1 MNKIKTLFFLIL
13 LGTTLPVFSTITI
26 DGVLDEEEWQ
36 IAQVIDEFFVV
47 SPFSLKTPPLK
58 TKTLVFSN
66 EEGLYIGFINAQDMD
81 SRDRRTHRRDDLMHT
96 FDRNVI
102 AVDFDNKAN
111 TGYMLGV
118 SLSDALIDFTINNE
132 NNLDGDW
139 NGEWFAKTSESEENW
154 YSEFFVPWTM
164 VPMNEQEGEKRT
176 IGLGVSRQ
184 VRYLGEWFASQ
195 KTNTSRQKFLSK
207 LPKIQ
212 VFKSNPTRLDFLP
225 YVVANSDF
233 IDEDS
238 SYDVGAEVFYNNG
251 RGGELSATINP
262 DFGQVES
269 DNVVINFSPRETFYS
284 DKRPFFTQSQS
295 LFDVSEDWYPGFELY
310 SIFHTRRIGDSPNY
324 DCSIYSVAEGG
335 NDELESQCEDSKK
348 NVNDIDT
355 AIKYT
360 QLGETTDI
368 GVFAAFE
375 KDEDFSEGEDFF
387 AFRALRKFGDQ
398 KIGYMA
404 THNVNDVLDRSA
416 TVSAIDY
423 QYVPNSGLKVE
434 HVSMASTISDEDSGF
449 GSRTMVSYRPSKEV
463 KYLAEYYYF
472 DKDLN
477 INDMGYMWRNDLAS
491 YGLGF
496 NYSNTNFPEDFRVN
510 SRSHNF
516 DYWDE
521 NNSDNE
527 NLNEY
532 YTYFFRQTFKST
544 SSISLNIFAKAEGK
558 NDEITRGSVIAPF
571 IKIGSGS
578 NFEFSYNSRR
588 YRNGKWG
595 YRFGLQSETDDYF
608 AFEDQHKKINVGI
621 NFSPKDNLRFWMFLN
636 HHSRTNWLNRI
647 SDNYYG
653 TYDQKLTSVNIGSRW
668 YPTNNQELQIKLEAT
683 SFRNQQ
689 GKGWNADSNGFLVST
704 NEAADSINLGKLGFQ
719 IRYRYEIDPLSN
731 IYLVYTRGGSYFF
744 DDAADT
750 SKIFRTTWQEP
761 EGNVLSA
768 KIRYRF

>member
-1 MNKIKTLFFLIL
+1 MNKIKTFFFLIL
-13 LGTTLPVFSTITI
+13 LGTTLPVFSKITV
-26 DGVLDEEEWQ
+26 DGVLDEKEWQ
-36 IAQVIDEFFVV
+36 TAQTIDEFFVV
-47 SPFSLKTPPLK
+47 SPFSLETPPLK
-58 TKTLVFSN
+58 TKALVYSN
-66 EEGLYIGFINAQDMD
+66 EEGLYIGFINAQDID
-81 SRDRRTHRRDDLMHT
+81 TRDRRTHRRDDLMHN

-102 AVDFDNKAN
+102 VVDFDNKAN

-118 SLSDALIDFTINNE
+118 SLSDALIDLTITNE

-139 NGEWFAKTSESEENW
+139 NGEWFAKTSEAEENW

-195 KTNTSRQKFLSK
+195 KSNTSRQKFLSK

-212 VFKSNPTRLDFLP
+212 VFKSNPTRFDFLP
-225 YVVANSDF
+225 YAVANNDF

-310 SIFHTRRIGDSPNY
+310 SIFHTRRIGDTPNY
-324 DCSIYSVAEGG
+324 DCSTYSAAEGG
-335 NDELESQCEDSKK
+335 NDELESQCEGSKK

-423 QYVPNSGLKVE
+423 QYIPNSGFKVE
-434 HVSMASTISDEDSGF
+434 HVSMASSISDEDTGF
-449 GSRTMVSYRPSKEV
+449 GSRTMVHYRPSKEI

-496 NYSNTNFPEDFRVN
+496 NYQNTNFPEDFRVN

-544 SSISLNIFAKAEGK
+544 SSIHLNIFAKAEGK

-571 IKIGSGS
+571 IRVGSGS

-595 YRFGLQSETDDYF
+595 YRFGLQSEKDDYI
-608 AFEDQHKKINVGI
+608 AFEDHHKKINLGI
-621 NFSPKDNLRFWMFLN
+621 NFSPKDNLRIWMFLN

-653 TYDQKLTSVNIGSRW
+653 TYDQKRTSINIGSRW

-683 SFRNQQ
+683 SFRNQK
-689 GKGWNADSNGFLVST
+689 GTGWNADNNGFLVST

-761 EGNVLSA
+761 EGNVFSA

>member
-1 MNKIKTLFFLIL
+1 MNKIKTFFFLIL
-13 LGTTLPVFSTITI
+13 LGTTLPVFSKITV
-26 DGVLDEEEWQ
+26 DGVLDEKEWQ
-36 IAQVIDEFFVV
+36 TAQAIDEFFVV
-47 SPFSLKTPPLK
+47 SPFSLETPPLK
-58 TKTLVFSN
+58 TKALVYSN

-81 SRDRRTHRRDDLMHT
+81 SRDRRTHRRDDLMHN

-102 AVDFDNKAN
+102 VVDFDNKAN

-118 SLSDALIDFTINNE
+118 SLSDALVDVTITNE

-139 NGEWFAKTSESEENW
+139 NGEWFAKTSEAEENW

-195 KTNTSRQKFLSK
+195 KSNTSRQKFLSK

-212 VFKSNPTRLDFLP
+212 VFKSNPTRFDFLP
-225 YVVANSDF
+225 YAVANNDF

-310 SIFHTRRIGDSPNY
+310 SIFHTRRIGDTPNY
-324 DCSIYSVAEGG
+324 DCSTYSAAEGG
-335 NDELESQCEDSKK
+335 NDELESQCEGSKK

-423 QYVPNSGLKVE
+423 QYIPNSGFKVE
-434 HVSMASTISDEDSGF
+434 HVSMASSISDEDTGF
-449 GSRTMVSYRPSKEV
+449 GSRTMVHYRPSKEI

-544 SSISLNIFAKAEGK
+544 SSIHLNIFAKAEGK

-571 IKIGSGS
+571 IRVGSGS

-595 YRFGLQSETDDYF
+595 YRFGLQSEKDDYI
-608 AFEDQHKKINVGI
+608 AFEDHHKKINLGI
-621 NFSPKDNLRFWMFLN
+621 NFSPKDNLRIWMFLN

-653 TYDQKLTSVNIGSRW
+653 TYDQKRTSINIGSRW

-683 SFRNQQ
+683 SFRNQK
-689 GKGWNADSNGFLVST
+689 GTGWNADNNGFLVST

-761 EGNVLSA
+761 EGNVFSA

>member
-1 MNKIKTLFFLIL
+1 MNKIKTFFFLIL
-13 LGTTLPVFSTITI
+13 LGTTLPVFSKITV
-26 DGVLDEEEWQ
+26 DGVLDEKEWQ
-36 IAQVIDEFFVV
+36 TAQAIDEFFVV
-47 SPFSLKTPPLK
+47 SPFSLETPPLK
-58 TKTLVFSN
+58 TKALVYSN

-81 SRDRRTHRRDDLMHT
+81 SRDRRTHRRDDLMHN

-102 AVDFDNKAN
+102 VVDFDNKAN

-118 SLSDALIDFTINNE
+118 SLSDALVDVTITNE

-139 NGEWFAKTSESEENW
+139 NGEWFAKTSEAEENW

-195 KTNTSRQKFLSK
+195 KSNTSRQKFLSK

-212 VFKSNPTRLDFLP
+212 VFKSNPTRFDFLP
-225 YVVANSDF
+225 YAVANNDF

-310 SIFHTRRIGDSPNY
+310 SIFHTRRIGDTPNY
-324 DCSIYSVAEGG
+324 DCSTYSAAEGG
-335 NDELESQCEDSKK
+335 NDELESQCEGSKK

-423 QYVPNSGLKVE
+423 QYIPNSGFKVE
-434 HVSMASTISDEDSGF
+434 HVSMASSISDEDTGF
-449 GSRTMVSYRPSKEV
+449 GSRTMVHYRPSKEI

-496 NYSNTNFPEDFRVN
+496 NYQNTNFPEDFRVN

-544 SSISLNIFAKAEGK
+544 SSIHLNIFAKAEGK

-571 IKIGSGS
+571 IRVGSGS

-595 YRFGLQSETDDYF
+595 YRFGLQSEKDDYI
-608 AFEDQHKKINVGI
+608 AFEDHHKKINLGI
-621 NFSPKDNLRFWMFLN
+621 NFSPKDNLRIWMFLN

-653 TYDQKLTSVNIGSRW
+653 TYDQKRTSINIGSRW

-683 SFRNQQ
+683 SFRNQK
-689 GKGWNADSNGFLVST
+689 GTGWNADNNGFLVST

-761 EGNVLSA
+761 EGNVFSA

>member
-1 MNKIKTLFFLIL
+1 MNKIKTFFFLIL
-13 LGTTLPVFSTITI
+13 LGTTLPAFSKITV
-26 DGVLDEEEWQ
+26 DGVLDEKEWQ
-36 IAQVIDEFFVV
+36 TAQTIDEFFVV
-47 SPFSLKTPPLK
+47 SPFSLETPPLK
-58 TKTLVFSN
+58 TKALVYSN
-66 EEGLYIGFINAQDMD
+66 EEGLYIGFINAQDID
-81 SRDRRTHRRDDLMHT
+81 TRDRRTHRRDDLMHN

-102 AVDFDNKAN
+102 VVDFDNKAN

-118 SLSDALIDFTINNE
+118 SLSDALIDLTITNE

-139 NGEWFAKTSESEENW
+139 NGEWFAKTSETEENW

-195 KTNTSRQKFLSK
+195 KSNTSRQKFLSK

-225 YVVANSDF
+225 YAVANNDF

-310 SIFHTRRIGDSPNY
+310 SIFHTRRIGDTPNY
-324 DCSIYSVAEGG
+324 DCSTYSAAEGG
-335 NDELESQCEDSKK
+335 NDELESQCEGSKK

-360 QLGETTDI
+360 QLGESTDI

-423 QYVPNSGLKVE
+423 QYIPNSGFKVE
-434 HVSMASTISDEDSGF
+434 HVSMASSISDEDTGF
-449 GSRTMVSYRPSKEV
+449 GSRTMVHYRPSKEI

-491 YGLGF
+491 YGLGV
-496 NYSNTNFPEDFRVN
+496 NYQNTNFPEDFRVN

-544 SSISLNIFAKAEGK
+544 SSIHLNIFAKAEGK

-571 IKIGSGS
+571 IRVGSGS

-595 YRFGLQSETDDYF
+595 YRFGLQSEKDDYI
-608 AFEDQHKKINVGI
+608 AFEDHHKKINLGI
-621 NFSPKDNLRFWMFLN
+621 NFSPKDNLRIWMFLN

-653 TYDQKLTSVNIGSRW
+653 TYDQKRTSINIGSRW

-683 SFRNQQ
+683 SFRNQK
-689 GKGWNADSNGFLVST
+689 GTGWNADNNGFLVST

-761 EGNVLSA
+761 EGNVFSA

>member
-1 MNKIKTLFFLIL
+1 MNKIKTFFFLIL
-13 LGTTLPVFSTITI
+13 LGTTLPAFSKITV
-26 DGVLDEEEWQ
+26 DGVLDEKEWQ
-36 IAQVIDEFFVV
+36 TAQTIDEFFVV
-47 SPFSLKTPPLK
+47 SPFSLETPPLK
-58 TKTLVFSN
+58 TKALVYSN

-81 SRDRRTHRRDDLMHT
+81 SRDRRTHRRDDLMHN

-102 AVDFDNKAN
+102 VVDFDNKAN

-118 SLSDALIDFTINNE
+118 SLSDALVDVTITNE

-139 NGEWFAKTSESEENW
+139 NGEWFAKTSEAEENW

-195 KTNTSRQKFLSK
+195 KSNTSRQKFLSK

-225 YVVANSDF
+225 YAVANNDF

-310 SIFHTRRIGDSPNY
+310 SIFHTRRIGDTPNY
-324 DCSIYSVAEGG
+324 DCSTYSAAEGG
-335 NDELESQCEDSKK
+335 NDELESQCEGSKK

-423 QYVPNSGLKVE
+423 QYIPNSGFKVE
-434 HVSMASTISDEDSGF
+434 HVSMASSISDEDTGF
-449 GSRTMVSYRPSKEV
+449 GSRTMVHYRPSKEI

-496 NYSNTNFPEDFRVN
+496 NYQNTNFPEDFRVN

-544 SSISLNIFAKAEGK
+544 SSIHLNIFAKAEGK

-571 IKIGSGS
+571 IRVGSGS

-595 YRFGLQSETDDYF
+595 YRFGLQSEKDDYI
-608 AFEDQHKKINVGI
+608 AFEDHHKKINLGI
-621 NFSPKDNLRFWMFLN
+621 NFSPKDNLRIWMFLN

-653 TYDQKLTSVNIGSRW
+653 TYDQKRTSINIGSRW

-683 SFRNQQ
+683 SFRNQK
-689 GKGWNADSNGFLVST
+689 GTGWNADNNGLLVST

-761 EGNVLSA
+761 EGNVFSA

>member
-1 MNKIKTLFFLIL
+1 MNKIKTFFFLIL
-13 LGTTLPVFSTITI
+13 LGTTLPAFSKITV
-26 DGVLDEEEWQ
+26 DGVLDEKEWQ
-36 IAQVIDEFFVV
+36 TAQTIDEFFVV
-47 SPFSLKTPPLK
+47 SPFSLETPPLK
-58 TKTLVFSN
+58 TKALVYSN

-81 SRDRRTHRRDDLMHT
+81 SRDRRTHRRDDLMHN

-102 AVDFDNKAN
+102 VVDFDNKAN

-118 SLSDALIDFTINNE
+118 SLSDALVDVTITNE

-139 NGEWFAKTSESEENW
+139 NGEWFAKTSEAEENW

-195 KTNTSRQKFLSK
+195 KSNTSRQKFLSK

-225 YVVANSDF
+225 YAVANNDF

-310 SIFHTRRIGDSPNY
+310 SIFHTRRIGDTPNY
-324 DCSIYSVAEGG
+324 DCSTYSAAEGG
-335 NDELESQCEDSKK
+335 NDELESQCEGSKK

-423 QYVPNSGLKVE
+423 QYVPNSGLKIE
-434 HVSMASTISDEDSGF
+434 HVSMASSISDEDTGF
-449 GSRTMVSYRPSKEV
+449 GSRTMVHYRPSKEI

-496 NYSNTNFPEDFRVN
+496 NYQNTNFPEDFRVN

-544 SSISLNIFAKAEGK
+544 SSIHLNIFAKAEGK

-571 IKIGSGS
+571 IRVGSGS

-595 YRFGLQSETDDYF
+595 YRFGLQSEKDDYI
-608 AFEDQHKKINVGI
+608 AFEDHHKKINLGI
-621 NFSPKDNLRFWMFLN
+621 NFSPKDNLRIWMFLN

-653 TYDQKLTSVNIGSRW
+653 TYDQKRTSINIGSRW

-683 SFRNQQ
+683 SFRNQK
-689 GKGWNADSNGFLVST
+689 GTGWNADNNGFLVST

-761 EGNVLSA
+761 EGNVFSA

>member
-1 MNKIKTLFFLIL
+1 MNKIKTFFFLIL
-13 LGTTLPVFSTITI
+13 LGTTLPAFSKITV
-26 DGVLDEEEWQ
+26 DGVLDEKEWQ
-36 IAQVIDEFFVV
+36 TAQAIDEFFVV
-47 SPFSLKTPPLK
+47 SPFSLETPPLK
-58 TKTLVFSN
+58 TKALVYSN

-81 SRDRRTHRRDDLMHT
+81 SRDRRTHRRDDLMHN

-102 AVDFDNKAN
+102 VVDFDNKAN

-118 SLSDALIDFTINNE
+118 SLSDALVDVTITNE

-139 NGEWFAKTSESEENW
+139 NGEWFAKTSEAEENW

-195 KTNTSRQKFLSK
+195 KSNTSRQKFLSK

-225 YVVANSDF
+225 YAVANNDF

-310 SIFHTRRIGDSPNY
+310 SIFHTRRIGDTPNY
-324 DCSIYSVAEGG
+324 DCSTYSAAEGG
-335 NDELESQCEDSKK
+335 NDELESQCEGSKK

-423 QYVPNSGLKVE
+423 QYIPNSGFKVE
-434 HVSMASTISDEDSGF
+434 HVSMASSISDEDTGF
-449 GSRTMVSYRPSKEV
+449 GSRTMVHYRPSKEI

-491 YGLGF
+491 YGLGV
-496 NYSNTNFPEDFRVN
+496 NYQNTNFPEDFRVN

-544 SSISLNIFAKAEGK
+544 SSIHLNIFAKAEGK

-571 IKIGSGS
+571 IRVGSGS

-595 YRFGLQSETDDYF
+595 YRFGLQSEKDDYI
-608 AFEDQHKKINVGI
+608 AFEDHHKKINLGI
-621 NFSPKDNLRFWMFLN
+621 NFSPKDNLRIWMFLN

-653 TYDQKLTSVNIGSRW
+653 TYDQKRTSINIGSRW

-683 SFRNQQ
+683 SFRNQK
-689 GKGWNADSNGFLVST
+689 GTGWNADNNGLLVST

-761 EGNVLSA
+761 EGNVFSA

>member
-1 MNKIKTLFFLIL
+1 MNKIKTFFFLIL
-13 LGTTLPVFSTITI
+13 LGTTLPVFSKITV
-26 DGVLDEEEWQ
+26 DGVLDEKEWQ
-36 IAQVIDEFFVV
+36 TAQTIDEFFVV
-47 SPFSLKTPPLK
+47 SPFSLETPPLK
-58 TKTLVFSN
+58 TKALVYSN

-102 AVDFDNKAN
+102 VVDFDNKAN

-118 SLSDALIDFTINNE
+118 SLSDALVDVTITNE

-139 NGEWFAKTSESEENW
+139 NGEWFAKTSEAEENW

-195 KTNTSRQKFLSK
+195 KSNTSRQKFLSK

-225 YVVANSDF
+225 YAVANNDF

-310 SIFHTRRIGDSPNY
+310 SIFHTRRIGDTPNY
-324 DCSIYSVAEGG
+324 DCSTYSAAEGG
-335 NDELESQCEDSKK
+335 NDELESQCEGSKK

-423 QYVPNSGLKVE
+423 QYIPNSGFKVE
-434 HVSMASTISDEDSGF
+434 HVSMASSISDEDTGF
-449 GSRTMVSYRPSKEV
+449 GSRTMVHYRPSKEI

-496 NYSNTNFPEDFRVN
+496 NYQNTNFPEDFRVN

-544 SSISLNIFAKAEGK
+544 SSIHLNIFAKAEGK

-571 IKIGSGS
+571 IRVGSGS

-595 YRFGLQSETDDYF
+595 YRFGLQSEKDDYI
-608 AFEDQHKKINVGI
+608 AFEDHHKKINLGI
-621 NFSPKDNLRFWMFLN
+621 NFSPKDNLRIWMFLN

-653 TYDQKLTSVNIGSRW
+653 TYDQKRTSINIGSRW

-683 SFRNQQ
+683 SFRNQK
-689 GKGWNADSNGFLVST
+689 GTGWNADNNGFLVST

-761 EGNVLSA
+761 EGNVFSA

>member
-13 LGTTLPVFSTITI
+13 LGMTLPAFSGITI

-36 IAQVIDEFFVV
+36 TAQAIEEFFVV
-47 SPFSLKTPPLK
+47 SPFSLETPPLK
-58 TKTLVFSN
+58 TKALVYSN

-102 AVDFDNKAN
+102 VVDFDNKAN

-118 SLSDALIDFTINNE
+118 SLSDALVDVTITNE

-139 NGEWFAKTSESEENW
+139 NGEWFAKTSEAEENW

-195 KTNTSRQKFLSK
+195 KSNTSRQKFLSK

-212 VFKSNPTRLDFLP
+212 VFKSNPTRFDFLP
-225 YVVANSDF
+225 YAVANNDF

-310 SIFHTRRIGDSPNY
+310 SIFHTRRIGDTPNY
-324 DCSIYSVAEGG
+324 DCSTYSAAEGG
-335 NDELESQCEDSKK
+335 NDELESQCEGSKK

-423 QYVPNSGLKVE
+423 QYIPNSGFKVE
-434 HVSMASTISDEDSGF
+434 HVSMASSISDEDTGF
-449 GSRTMVSYRPSKEV
+449 GSRTMVHYRPSKEI

-496 NYSNTNFPEDFRVN
+496 NYQNTNFPEDFRVN

-544 SSISLNIFAKAEGK
+544 SSIHLNIFAKAEGK

-571 IKIGSGS
+571 IRVGSGS

-595 YRFGLQSETDDYF
+595 YRFGLQSEKDDYI
-608 AFEDQHKKINVGI
+608 AFEDHHKKINLGM

-653 TYDQKLTSVNIGSRW
+653 TYDQKRTSINIGSRW

-683 SFRNQQ
+683 SFRNQK
-689 GKGWNADSNGFLVST
+689 GTGWNADNNGFLVST

-761 EGNVLSA
+761 EGNVFSA

>member
-1 MNKIKTLFFLIL
+1 MNKIKTFFFLIL
-13 LGTTLPVFSTITI
+13 LGTTLPAFSKITV
-26 DGVLDEEEWQ
+26 DGVLDEKEWQ
-36 IAQVIDEFFVV
+36 TAQAIDEFFVV
-47 SPFSLKTPPLK
+47 SPFSLETPPLK
-58 TKTLVFSN
+58 TKALVYSN

-81 SRDRRTHRRDDLMHT
+81 SRDRRTHRRDDLMHN

-102 AVDFDNKAN
+102 VVDFDNKAN

-118 SLSDALIDFTINNE
+118 SLSDALIDLTITNE

-139 NGEWFAKTSESEENW
+139 NGEWFAKTSEAEENW

-195 KTNTSRQKFLSK
+195 KSNTSRQKFLSK

-225 YVVANSDF
+225 YAVANNDF

-310 SIFHTRRIGDSPNY
+310 SIFHTRRIGDTPNY
-324 DCSIYSVAEGG
+324 DCSTYSAAEGG
-335 NDELESQCEDSKK
+335 NDELESQCEGSKK

-423 QYVPNSGLKVE
+423 QYIPNSGFKVE
-434 HVSMASTISDEDSGF
+434 HVSMASSISDEDTGF
-449 GSRTMVSYRPSKEV
+449 GSRTMVHYRPSKEI

-491 YGLGF
+491 YGLGV
-496 NYSNTNFPEDFRVN
+496 NYQNTNFPEDFRVN

-544 SSISLNIFAKAEGK
+544 SSIHLNIFAKAEGK

-571 IKIGSGS
+571 IRVGSGS

-595 YRFGLQSETDDYF
+595 YRFGLQSEKDDYI
-608 AFEDQHKKINVGI
+608 AFEDHHKKINLGI
-621 NFSPKDNLRFWMFLN
+621 NFSPKDNLRIWMFLN

-653 TYDQKLTSVNIGSRW
+653 TYDQKRTSINIGSRW

-683 SFRNQQ
+683 SFRNQK
-689 GKGWNADSNGFLVST
+689 GTGWNADNNGFLVST

-761 EGNVLSA
+761 EGNVFSA

>member
-1 MNKIKTLFFLIL
+1 MNKIKTFFFLIL
-13 LGTTLPVFSTITI
+13 LGTTLPVFSKITV
-26 DGVLDEEEWQ
+26 DGVLDEKEWQ
-36 IAQVIDEFFVV
+36 TAQTIDEFFVV
-47 SPFSLKTPPLK
+47 SPFSLETPPLK
-58 TKTLVFSN
+58 TKALVYSN
-66 EEGLYIGFINAQDMD
+66 EEGLYIGFINAQDID
-81 SRDRRTHRRDDLMHT
+81 TRDRRTHRRDDLMHN

-102 AVDFDNKAN
+102 VVDFDNKAN

-118 SLSDALIDFTINNE
+118 SLSDALIDLTITNE

-139 NGEWFAKTSESEENW
+139 NGEWFAKTSETEENW

-195 KTNTSRQKFLSK
+195 KSNTSRQKFLSK

-225 YVVANSDF
+225 YAVANNDF

-238 SYDVGAEVFYNNG
+238 SFDVGAEVFYNNG

-310 SIFHTRRIGDSPNY
+310 SIFHTRRIGDTPNY
-324 DCSIYSVAEGG
+324 DCSTYSAAEGG
-335 NDELESQCEDSKK
+335 NDELESQCEGSKK

-423 QYVPNSGLKVE
+423 QYIPNSGFKVE
-434 HVSMASTISDEDSGF
+434 HVSMASSISDEDTGF
-449 GSRTMVSYRPSKEV
+449 GSRTMVHYRPSKEI

-496 NYSNTNFPEDFRVN
+496 NYQNTNFPEDFRVN

-544 SSISLNIFAKAEGK
+544 SSIHLNIFAKAEGK

-571 IKIGSGS
+571 IRVGSGS

-595 YRFGLQSETDDYF
+595 YRFGLQSEKDDYI
-608 AFEDQHKKINVGI
+608 AFEDHHKKINLGI
-621 NFSPKDNLRFWMFLN
+621 NFSPKDNLRIWMFLN

-653 TYDQKLTSVNIGSRW
+653 TYDQKRTSINIGSRW

-683 SFRNQQ
+683 SFRNQK
-689 GKGWNADSNGFLVST
+689 GTGWNADNNGFLVST

-761 EGNVLSA
+761 EGDVVSA

>member
-1 MNKIKTLFFLIL
+1 MNKIKTFFFLIL
-13 LGTTLPVFSTITI
+13 LGTTLPVFSKITV
-26 DGVLDEEEWQ
+26 DGVLDEKEWQ
-36 IAQVIDEFFVV
+36 TAQTIDEFFVV
-47 SPFSLKTPPLK
+47 SPFSLETPPLK
-58 TKTLVFSN
+58 TKALVYSN

-81 SRDRRTHRRDDLMHT
+81 SRDRRTHRRDDLMHN

-102 AVDFDNKAN
+102 VVDFDNKAN

-118 SLSDALIDFTINNE
+118 SLSDALIDLTITNE

-139 NGEWFAKTSESEENW
+139 NGEWFAKTSEAEENW

-195 KTNTSRQKFLSK
+195 KSNTSRQKFLSK

-212 VFKSNPTRLDFLP
+212 VFKSNPTRFDFLP
-225 YVVANSDF
+225 YAVANNDF

-310 SIFHTRRIGDSPNY
+310 SIFHTRRIGDTPNY
-324 DCSIYSVAEGG
+324 DCSTYSAAEGG
-335 NDELESQCEDSKK
+335 NDELESQCEGSKK

-423 QYVPNSGLKVE
+423 QYIPNSGFKVE
-434 HVSMASTISDEDSGF
+434 HVSMASSISDEDTGF
-449 GSRTMVSYRPSKEV
+449 GSRTMVHYRPSKEI

-496 NYSNTNFPEDFRVN
+496 NYQNTNFPEDFRVN

-544 SSISLNIFAKAEGK
+544 SSIHLNIFAKAEGK

-571 IKIGSGS
+571 IRVGSGS

-595 YRFGLQSETDDYF
+595 YRFGLQSEKDDYI
-608 AFEDQHKKINVGI
+608 AFEDHHKKINLGI
-621 NFSPKDNLRFWMFLN
+621 NFSPKDNLRIWMFLN

-653 TYDQKLTSVNIGSRW
+653 TYDQKRTSINIGSRW

-683 SFRNQQ
+683 SFRNQK
-689 GKGWNADSNGFLVST
+689 GTGWNADNNGFLVST

-761 EGNVLSA
+761 EGNVFSA

>member
-1 MNKIKTLFFLIL
+1 MNKIKTFFFLIL
-13 LGTTLPVFSTITI
+13 LGTTLPVFSKITV
-26 DGVLDEEEWQ
+26 DGVLDEKEWQ
-36 IAQVIDEFFVV
+36 TAQTIDEFFVV
-47 SPFSLKTPPLK
+47 SPFSLETPPLK
-58 TKTLVFSN
+58 TKALVYSN
-66 EEGLYIGFINAQDMD
+66 EEGLYIGFINAQDID
-81 SRDRRTHRRDDLMHT
+81 TRDRRTHRRDDLMHN

-102 AVDFDNKAN
+102 VVDFDNKAN

-118 SLSDALIDFTINNE
+118 SLSDALIDLTITNE

-139 NGEWFAKTSESEENW
+139 NGEWFAKTSETEENW

-195 KTNTSRQKFLSK
+195 KSNTSRQKFLSK

-212 VFKSNPTRLDFLP
+212 VFKSNPTRFDFLP
-225 YVVANSDF
+225 YAVANNDF

-310 SIFHTRRIGDSPNY
+310 SIFHTRRIGDTPNY
-324 DCSIYSVAEGG
+324 DCSTYSAAEGG
-335 NDELESQCEDSKK
+335 NDELESQCEGSKK

-423 QYVPNSGLKVE
+423 QYIPNSGFKVE
-434 HVSMASTISDEDSGF
+434 HVSMASSISDEDTGF
-449 GSRTMVSYRPSKEV
+449 GSRTMVHYRPSKEI

-496 NYSNTNFPEDFRVN
+496 NYQNTNFPEDFRVN

-544 SSISLNIFAKAEGK
+544 SSIHLNIFAKAEGK

-571 IKIGSGS
+571 IRVGSGS

-595 YRFGLQSETDDYF
+595 YRFGLQSEKDDYI
-608 AFEDQHKKINVGI
+608 AFEDHHKKINLGI
-621 NFSPKDNLRFWMFLN
+621 NFSPKDNLRIWMFLN

-653 TYDQKLTSVNIGSRW
+653 TYDQKRTSINIGSRW

-683 SFRNQQ
+683 SFRNQK
-689 GKGWNADSNGFLVST
+689 GTGWNADNNGFLVST

-761 EGNVLSA
+761 EGNVFSA

>member
-81 SRDRRTHRRDDLMHT
+81 SRDRRTHRRDDFMHT

-102 AVDFDNKAN
+102 AVDFDNKTN

-154 YSEFFVPWTM
+154 YSEFFIPWTM

-225 YVVANSDF
+225 YAVANNDF

>member
-1 MNKIKTLFFLIL
+1 MNKIKTFFFLIL
-13 LGTTLPVFSTITI
+13 LGTTLPAFSKITV
-26 DGVLDEEEWQ
+26 DGVLDEKEWQ
-36 IAQVIDEFFVV
+36 TAQAIDEFFVV
-47 SPFSLKTPPLK
+47 SPFSLETPPLK
-58 TKTLVFSN
+58 TKALVYSN

-102 AVDFDNKAN
+102 VVDFDNKAN

-118 SLSDALIDFTINNE
+118 SLSDALVDVTITNE

-139 NGEWFAKTSESEENW
+139 NGEWFAKTSEAEENW

-195 KTNTSRQKFLSK
+195 KSNTSRQKFLSK

-225 YVVANSDF
+225 YAVANNDF

-310 SIFHTRRIGDSPNY
+310 SIFHTRRIGDTPNY
-324 DCSIYSVAEGG
+324 DCSTYSAAEGG
-335 NDELESQCEDSKK
+335 NDELESQCEGSKK

-423 QYVPNSGLKVE
+423 QYIPNSGFKVE
-434 HVSMASTISDEDSGF
+434 HVSMASSISDEDTGF
-449 GSRTMVSYRPSKEV
+449 GSRTMVHYRPSKEI

-491 YGLGF
+491 YGLGV
-496 NYSNTNFPEDFRVN
+496 NYQNTNFPEDFRVN

-544 SSISLNIFAKAEGK
+544 SSIHLNIFAKAEGK

-571 IKIGSGS
+571 IRVGSGS

-595 YRFGLQSETDDYF
+595 YRFGLQSEKDDYI
-608 AFEDQHKKINVGI
+608 AFEDHHKKINLGI
-621 NFSPKDNLRFWMFLN
+621 NFSPKDNLRIWMFLN

-653 TYDQKLTSVNIGSRW
+653 TYDQKRTSINIGSRW

-683 SFRNQQ
+683 SFRNQK
-689 GKGWNADSNGFLVST
+689 GTGWNADNNGFLVST

-761 EGNVLSA
+761 EGNVFSA

>member
-1 MNKIKTLFFLIL
+1 MNKIKTFFFLIL
-13 LGTTLPVFSTITI
+13 LGTTLPAFSKITV
-26 DGVLDEEEWQ
+26 DGVLDEKEWQ
-36 IAQVIDEFFVV
+36 TAQAIDEFFVV
-47 SPFSLKTPPLK
+47 SPFSLETPPLK
-58 TKTLVFSN
+58 TKALVYSN

-81 SRDRRTHRRDDLMHT
+81 SRDRRTHRRDDLMHN

-102 AVDFDNKAN
+102 VVDFDNKAN

-118 SLSDALIDFTINNE
+118 SLSDALVDVTITNE

-139 NGEWFAKTSESEENW
+139 NGEWFAKTSEAEENW

-195 KTNTSRQKFLSK
+195 KSNTSRQKFLSK

-225 YVVANSDF
+225 YAVANNDF

-310 SIFHTRRIGDSPNY
+310 SIFHTRRIGDTPNY
-324 DCSIYSVAEGG
+324 DCSTYSAAEGG
-335 NDELESQCEDSKK
+335 NDELESQCEGSKK

-423 QYVPNSGLKVE
+423 QYIPNSGFKVE
-434 HVSMASTISDEDSGF
+434 HVSMASSISDEDTGF
-449 GSRTMVSYRPSKEV
+449 GSRTMVHYRPSKEI

-496 NYSNTNFPEDFRVN
+496 NYQNTNFPEDFRVN

-544 SSISLNIFAKAEGK
+544 SSIHLNIFAKAEGK

-571 IKIGSGS
+571 IRVGSGS

-595 YRFGLQSETDDYF
+595 YRFGLQSEKDDYI
-608 AFEDQHKKINVGI
+608 AFEDHHKKINLGI
-621 NFSPKDNLRFWMFLN
+621 NFSPKDNLRIWMFLN

-653 TYDQKLTSVNIGSRW
+653 TYDQKRTSINIGSRW

-683 SFRNQQ
+683 SFRNQK
-689 GKGWNADSNGFLVST
+689 GTGWNADNNGLLVST

-761 EGNVLSA
+761 EGNVFSA

>member
-1 MNKIKTLFFLIL
+1 MNKIKTFFFLIL
-13 LGTTLPVFSTITI
+13 LGTTLPAFSKITV
-26 DGVLDEEEWQ
+26 DGVLDEKEWQ
-36 IAQVIDEFFVV
+36 TAQAIDEFFVV
-47 SPFSLKTPPLK
+47 SPFSLETPPLK
-58 TKTLVFSN
+58 TKALVYSN
-66 EEGLYIGFINAQDMD
+66 EEGLYIGFINAQDID
-81 SRDRRTHRRDDLMHT
+81 TRDRRTHRRDDLMHN

-102 AVDFDNKAN
+102 VVDFDNKAN

-118 SLSDALIDFTINNE
+118 SLSDALIDLTITNE

-139 NGEWFAKTSESEENW
+139 NGEWFAKTSETEENW

-195 KTNTSRQKFLSK
+195 KSNTSRQKFLSK

-225 YVVANSDF
+225 YAVANNDF

-310 SIFHTRRIGDSPNY
+310 SIFHTRRIGDTPNY
-324 DCSIYSVAEGG
+324 DCSTYSAAEGG
-335 NDELESQCEDSKK
+335 NDELESQCEGSKK

-360 QLGETTDI
+360 QLGESTDI

-423 QYVPNSGLKVE
+423 QYIPNSGFKVE
-434 HVSMASTISDEDSGF
+434 HVSMASSISDEDTGF
-449 GSRTMVSYRPSKEV
+449 GSRTMVHYRPSKEI

-496 NYSNTNFPEDFRVN
+496 NYQNTNFPEDFRVN

-544 SSISLNIFAKAEGK
+544 SSIHLNIFAKAEGK

-571 IKIGSGS
+571 IRVGSGS

-595 YRFGLQSETDDYF
+595 YRFGLQSEKDDYI
-608 AFEDQHKKINVGI
+608 AFEDHHKKINLGI
-621 NFSPKDNLRFWMFLN
+621 NFSPKDNLRIWMFLN

-653 TYDQKLTSVNIGSRW
+653 TYDQKRTSINIGSRW

-683 SFRNQQ
+683 SFRNQK
-689 GKGWNADSNGFLVST
+689 GTGWNADNNGFLVST

-761 EGNVLSA
+761 EGNVFSA

>member
-1 MNKIKTLFFLIL
+1 MNKIKTFFFLIL
-13 LGTTLPVFSTITI
+13 LGTTLPVFSKITV
-26 DGVLDEEEWQ
+26 DGVLDEKEWQ
-36 IAQVIDEFFVV
+36 TAQTIDEFFVV
-47 SPFSLKTPPLK
+47 SPFSLETPPLK
-58 TKTLVFSN
+58 TKALVYSN
-66 EEGLYIGFINAQDMD
+66 EEGLYIGFINAQDID
-81 SRDRRTHRRDDLMHT
+81 TRDRRTHRRDDLMHN

-102 AVDFDNKAN
+102 VVDFDNKAN

-118 SLSDALIDFTINNE
+118 SLSDALIDLTITNE

-139 NGEWFAKTSESEENW
+139 NGEWFAKTSETEENW

-195 KTNTSRQKFLSK
+195 KSNTSRQKFLSK

-225 YVVANSDF
+225 YAVANNDF

-238 SYDVGAEVFYNNG
+238 SFDVGAEVFYNNG

-310 SIFHTRRIGDSPNY
+310 SIFHTRRIGDTPNY
-324 DCSIYSVAEGG
+324 DCSIYSAAEGG
-335 NDELESQCEDSKK
+335 NDELESQCEGSKK

-360 QLGETTDI
+360 QLGESTDI

-423 QYVPNSGLKVE
+423 QYIPNSGFKVE
-434 HVSMASTISDEDSGF
+434 HVSMASSISDEDTGF
-449 GSRTMVSYRPSKEV
+449 GSRTMVHYRPSKEI

-496 NYSNTNFPEDFRVN
+496 NYQNTNFPEDFRVN

-544 SSISLNIFAKAEGK
+544 SSIHLNIFAKAEGK

-571 IKIGSGS
+571 IRVGSGS

-595 YRFGLQSETDDYF
+595 YRFGLQSEKDDYI
-608 AFEDQHKKINVGI
+608 AFEDHHKKINLGI
-621 NFSPKDNLRFWMFLN
+621 NFSPKDNLRIWMFLN

-653 TYDQKLTSVNIGSRW
+653 TYDQKRTSINIGSRW

-683 SFRNQQ
+683 SFRNQK
-689 GKGWNADSNGFLVST
+689 GTGWNADNNGFLVST

-761 EGNVLSA
+761 EGNVFSA

>member
-1 MNKIKTLFFLIL
+1 MNKIKTFFFLIL
-13 LGTTLPVFSTITI
+13 LGITLPAFSKITV
-26 DGVLDEEEWQ
+26 DGVLDEKEWQ
-36 IAQVIDEFFVV
+36 TAQTIDEFFVV
-47 SPFSLKTPPLK
+47 SPFSLETPPLK
-58 TKTLVFSN
+58 TKALVYSN

-102 AVDFDNKAN
+102 VVDFDNKAN

-118 SLSDALIDFTINNE
+118 SLSDALVDVTITNE

-139 NGEWFAKTSESEENW
+139 NGEWFAKTSEAEENW

-195 KTNTSRQKFLSK
+195 KSNTSRQKFLSK

-225 YVVANSDF
+225 YAVANNDF

-310 SIFHTRRIGDSPNY
+310 SIFHTRRIGDTPNY
-324 DCSIYSVAEGG
+324 DCSTYSAAEGG
-335 NDELESQCEDSKK
+335 NDELESQCEGSKK

-434 HVSMASTISDEDSGF
+434 HVSMASNISDEDSGF
-449 GSRTMVSYRPSKEV
+449 GSRTMVSYRPSKEI

-496 NYSNTNFPEDFRVN
+496 NYQNTNFPEDFRVN

-544 SSISLNIFAKAEGK
+544 SSIHLNIFAKAEGK

-571 IKIGSGS
+571 IRVGSGS

-595 YRFGLQSETDDYF
+595 YRFGLQSEKDDYI
-608 AFEDQHKKINVGI
+608 AFEDHHKKINLGI
-621 NFSPKDNLRFWMFLN
+621 NFSPKDNLRIWMFLN

-653 TYDQKLTSVNIGSRW
+653 TYDQKRTSINIGSRW

-683 SFRNQQ
+683 SFRNQK
-689 GKGWNADSNGFLVST
+689 GTGWNADNNGFLVST

-761 EGNVLSA
+761 EGNVFSA

>member
-1 MNKIKTLFFLIL
+1 MNKIKTFFFLIL
-13 LGTTLPVFSTITI
+13 LGTTLPAFSKITV
-26 DGVLDEEEWQ
+26 DGVLDEKEWQ
-36 IAQVIDEFFVV
+36 TAQAIDEFFVV
-47 SPFSLKTPPLK
+47 SPFSLETPPLK
-58 TKTLVFSN
+58 TKALVYSN
-66 EEGLYIGFINAQDMD
+66 EEGLYIGFINAQDID
-81 SRDRRTHRRDDLMHT
+81 TRDRRTHRRDDLMHN

-102 AVDFDNKAN
+102 VVDFDNKAN

-118 SLSDALIDFTINNE
+118 SLSDALVDVTITNE

-139 NGEWFAKTSESEENW
+139 NGEWFAKTSEAEENW

-195 KTNTSRQKFLSK
+195 KATVSRQKFLSK
-207 LPKIQ
+207 LPQIQ

-225 YVVANSDF
+225 YAVANNDF

-310 SIFHTRRIGDSPNY
+310 SIFHTRRIGDTPNY
-324 DCSIYSVAEGG
+324 DCSTYSAAEGG
-335 NDELESQCEDSKK
+335 NDELESQCEGSKK

-423 QYVPNSGLKVE
+423 QYIPNSGFKVE
-434 HVSMASTISDEDSGF
+434 HVSMASSISDEDTGF
-449 GSRTMVSYRPSKEV
+449 GSRTMVHYRPSKEI

-544 SSISLNIFAKAEGK
+544 SSIHLNIFAKAEGK

-571 IKIGSGS
+571 IRVGSGS

-595 YRFGLQSETDDYF
+595 YRFGLQSEKDDYI
-608 AFEDQHKKINVGI
+608 AFEDHHKKINLGM

-653 TYDQKLTSVNIGSRW
+653 TYDQKRTSINIGSRW

-683 SFRNQQ
+683 SFRNQK
-689 GKGWNADSNGFLVST
+689 GTGWNADNNGLLVST

-761 EGNVLSA
+761 EGNVFSA

>member
-1 MNKIKTLFFLIL
+1 MNKIKTFFFLIL
-13 LGTTLPVFSTITI
+13 LGTTLPVFSKITV
-26 DGVLDEEEWQ
+26 DGVLDEKEWQ
-36 IAQVIDEFFVV
+36 TAQTIDEFFVV
-47 SPFSLKTPPLK
+47 SPFSLETPPLK
-58 TKTLVFSN
+58 TKALVYSN
-66 EEGLYIGFINAQDMD
+66 EEGLYIGFINAQDID
-81 SRDRRTHRRDDLMHT
+81 TRDRRTHRRDDLMHN

-102 AVDFDNKAN
+102 VVDFDNKAN

-118 SLSDALIDFTINNE
+118 SLSDALIDLTITNE

-139 NGEWFAKTSESEENW
+139 NGEWFAKTSEAEENW

-195 KTNTSRQKFLSK
+195 KSNTSRQKFLSK

-225 YVVANSDF
+225 YAVANNDF

-238 SYDVGAEVFYNNG
+238 SFDVGAEVFYNNG

-310 SIFHTRRIGDSPNY
+310 SIFHTRRIGDTPNY
-324 DCSIYSVAEGG
+324 DCSTYSAAEGG
-335 NDELESQCEDSKK
+335 NDELESQCEGSKK

-423 QYVPNSGLKVE
+423 QYIPNSGFKVE
-434 HVSMASTISDEDSGF
+434 HVSMASSISDEDTGF
-449 GSRTMVSYRPSKEV
+449 GSRTMVHYRPSKEI

-496 NYSNTNFPEDFRVN
+496 NYQNTNFPEDFRVN

-544 SSISLNIFAKAEGK
+544 SSIHLNIFAKAEGK

-571 IKIGSGS
+571 IRVGSGS

-595 YRFGLQSETDDYF
+595 YRFGLQSEKDDYI
-608 AFEDQHKKINVGI
+608 AFEDHHKKINLGI
-621 NFSPKDNLRFWMFLN
+621 NFSPKDNLRIWMFLN

-653 TYDQKLTSVNIGSRW
+653 TYDQKRTSINIGSRW

-683 SFRNQQ
+683 SFRNQK
-689 GKGWNADSNGFLVST
+689 GTGWNADNNGFLVST

-761 EGNVLSA
+761 EGNVFSA

>member
-1 MNKIKTLFFLIL
+1 MNKIKTFFFLIL
-13 LGTTLPVFSTITI
+13 LGTTLPAFSKITV
-26 DGVLDEEEWQ
+26 DGVLDEKEWQ
-36 IAQVIDEFFVV
+36 TAQTIDEFFVV
-47 SPFSLKTPPLK
+47 SPFSLETPPLK
-58 TKTLVFSN
+58 TKALVYSN
-66 EEGLYIGFINAQDMD
+66 EEGLYIGFINAQDID
-81 SRDRRTHRRDDLMHT
+81 TRDRRTHRRDDLMHN

-102 AVDFDNKAN
+102 VVDFDNKAN

-118 SLSDALIDFTINNE
+118 SLSDALIDLTITNE

-139 NGEWFAKTSESEENW
+139 NGEWFAKTSEAEENW

-195 KTNTSRQKFLSK
+195 KSNTSRQKFLSK

-225 YVVANSDF
+225 YAVANNDF

-310 SIFHTRRIGDSPNY
+310 SIFHTRRIGDTPNY
-324 DCSIYSVAEGG
+324 DCSTYSAAEGG
-335 NDELESQCEDSKK
+335 NDELESQCEGSKK

-423 QYVPNSGLKVE
+423 QYIPNSGFKVE
-434 HVSMASTISDEDSGF
+434 HVSMASSISDEDTGF
-449 GSRTMVSYRPSKEV
+449 GSRTMVHYRPSKEI

-496 NYSNTNFPEDFRVN
+496 NYQNTNFPEDFRVN

-544 SSISLNIFAKAEGK
+544 SSIHLNIFAKAEGK

-571 IKIGSGS
+571 IRVGSGS

-595 YRFGLQSETDDYF
+595 YRFGLQSEKDDYI
-608 AFEDQHKKINVGI
+608 AFEDHHKKINLGI
-621 NFSPKDNLRFWMFLN
+621 NFSPKDNLRIWMFLN

-653 TYDQKLTSVNIGSRW
+653 TYDQKRTSINIGSRW

-683 SFRNQQ
+683 SFRNQK
-689 GKGWNADSNGFLVST
+689 GTGWNADNNGFLVST

-761 EGNVLSA
+761 EGNVFSA

>member
-1 MNKIKTLFFLIL
+1 MNKIKTFFFLIL
-13 LGTTLPVFSTITI
+13 LGTTLPAFSKITV
-26 DGVLDEEEWQ
+26 DGVLDEKEWQ
-36 IAQVIDEFFVV
+36 TAQTIDEFFVV
-47 SPFSLKTPPLK
+47 SPFSLETPPLK
-58 TKTLVFSN
+58 TKALVYSN
-66 EEGLYIGFINAQDMD
+66 EEGLYIGFINAQDID
-81 SRDRRTHRRDDLMHT
+81 TRDRRTHRRDDLMHN

-102 AVDFDNKAN
+102 VVDFDNKAN

-118 SLSDALIDFTINNE
+118 SLSDALIDLTITNE

-139 NGEWFAKTSESEENW
+139 NGEWFAKTSETEENW

-195 KTNTSRQKFLSK
+195 KSNTSRQKFLSK

-225 YVVANSDF
+225 YAVANNDF

-238 SYDVGAEVFYNNG
+238 SFDVGAEVFYNNG

-310 SIFHTRRIGDSPNY
+310 SIFHTRRIGDTPNY
-324 DCSIYSVAEGG
+324 DCSTYSAAEGG
-335 NDELESQCEDSKK
+335 NDELESQCEGSKK

-360 QLGETTDI
+360 QLGESTDI

-423 QYVPNSGLKVE
+423 QYIPNSGFKVE
-434 HVSMASTISDEDSGF
+434 HVSMASSISDEDTGF
-449 GSRTMVSYRPSKEV
+449 GSRTMVHYRPSKEI

-496 NYSNTNFPEDFRVN
+496 NYQNTNFPEDFRVN

-544 SSISLNIFAKAEGK
+544 SSIHLNIFAKAEGK

-571 IKIGSGS
+571 IRVGSGS

-595 YRFGLQSETDDYF
+595 YRFGLQSEKDDYI
-608 AFEDQHKKINVGI
+608 AFEDHHKKINLGI
-621 NFSPKDNLRFWMFLN
+621 NFSPKDNLRIWMFLN

-653 TYDQKLTSVNIGSRW
+653 TYDQKRTSINIGSRW

-683 SFRNQQ
+683 SFRNQK
-689 GKGWNADSNGFLVST
+689 GTGWNADNNGFLVST

-761 EGNVLSA
+761 EGNVFSA

>member
-1 MNKIKTLFFLIL
+1 MNKIKALFFLIL
-13 LGTTLPVFSTITI
+13 LGTTLPVFSQITI
-26 DGVLDEEEWQ
+26 DGVLDEKEWQ
-36 IAQVIDEFFVV
+36 EAQTVEEFFVV
-47 SPFSLKTPPLK
+47 DPFSLETPSLK
-58 TKTLVFSN
+58 TKALVYSN
-66 EEGLYIGFINAQDMD
+66 EEGLYIGFINAQDID
-81 SRDRRTHRRDDLMHT
+81 TRDRRTHRRDDLNHDS
-96 FDRNVI
+96 DRNVI
-102 AVDFDNKAN
+102 VVDFDNKAN

-118 SLSDALIDFTINNE
+118 SLSDALIDFTITNE
-132 NNLDGDW
+132 NNIDGDW

-164 VPMNEQEGEKRT
+164 VPMNEQKGEKRT

-184 VRYLGEWFASQ
+184 VRYIANWFASS
-195 KTNTSRQKFLSK
+195 KATISRQKFLSK

-225 YVVANSDF
+225 YAVANTDF
-233 IDEDS
+233 IDDDS
-238 SYDVGAEVFYNNG
+238 SYDVGTEIFYNNG

-269 DNVVINFSPRETFYS
+269 DNVVINYSPRETFYS

-310 SIFHTRRIGDSPNY
+310 SIFHTRRIGDSPEYNCTNY
-324 DCSIYSVAEGG
+324 SAIEGG
-335 NDELESQCEDSKK
+335 SDELESQCEASKK

-375 KDEDFSEGEDFF
+375 KDEDFSEGEDYF

-404 THNVNDVLDRSA
+404 THNQNDVLDRSA

-434 HVSMASTISDEDSGF
+434 HVSMASNISDEDSGF
-449 GSRTMVSYRPSKEV
+449 GSRTMVSYRPSKEI

-472 DKDLN
+472 DENLN
-477 INDMGYMWRNDLAS
+477 INDMGYMWRNDLS
-491 YGLGF
+491 SFGLGF
-496 NYSNTNFPEDFRVN
+496 NYLNTDFSEESSIN
-510 SRSHNF
+510 SQSHNF

-527 NLNEY
+527 NLNEF
-532 YTYFFRQTFKST
+532 YTYFFRQGFKST
-544 SSISLNIFAKAEGK
+544 SSISINIFLKAEGK
-558 NDEITRGSVIAPF
+558 NDEITRGSIIAPF
-571 IKIGSGS
+571 IKVGSGS
-578 NFEFSYNSRR
+578 NFEFGYSSPR
-588 YRNGKWG
+588 YGNGTWG
-595 YRFGLQSETDDYF
+595 YRFGFQSETDDYF
-608 AFEDQHKKINVGI
+608 AFKDRHKKINGGI
-621 NFSPKDNLRFWMFLN
+621 TFNPQDNLRFWLFLN
-636 HHSRTNWLNRI
+636 HHSRTNWLNQL

-653 TYDQKLTSVNIGSRW
+653 TFDQKLTSLNLGSRW

-683 SFRNQQ
+683 SYRNQK
-689 GKGWNADSNGFLVST
+689 GRGWNADSQGFLVGT
-704 NEAADSINLGKLGFQ
+704 NEPTDSINLGKLSFQ

-731 IYLVYTRGGSYFF
+731 FYLVYTRGGGYFF
-744 DDAADT
+744 GDEAGT

-761 EGNVLSA
+761 EANTFAA